1 MKSKREEFIN
11 KLKEMTK
18 VQPLKSNYEPLH
30 FEDGSLREDIDW
42 SQDDEEMNNLLDK
55 FCGIKEEER

>member
-18 VQPLKSNYEPLH
+18 VQPLKSNYEPLYSD
-30 FEDGSLREDIDW
+30 DGSLREDIDW